1 MDLKKAVLI
10 QVKVW
15 DKLEEERSLTLEES
29 EAKKEAKELFK
40 QWEILEECFGDKNL
54 GVVAKGGR

>member
-1 MDLKKAVLI
+1 MVLI
-10 QVKVW
+10 QVKEW

-40 QWEILEECFGDKNL
+40 QWEILEE
-54 GVVAKGGR
+54 